1 MNQFILTPVTQKG
14 QYQVYR
20 VFTQTD
26 TSNYSYYLK
35 NFKLFKMQLI
45 HINMVLGKFPPVH
58 FPPIKLPPDNLPN
71 PNLTL
76 DRGGGG
82 DCLNNLQTSVCLF
95 ARINTS
101 SLINIEKILNRPIT
115 KF

>member
-1 MNQFILTPVTQKG
+1 
-14 QYQVYR
+14 
-20 VFTQTD
+20 
-26 TSNYSYYLK
+26 
-35 NFKLFKMQLI
+35 
-45 HINMVLGKFPPVH
+45 MVLGKFPPVH

-76 DRGGGG
+76 DGGGG
-82 DCLNNLQTSVCLF
+82 GGVWLNNLQTSVSLSQF